1 MNAPRREP
9 ADAIDGLLVLDKPL
23 GVSSNTALQHARR
36 LLKARKAGHTGTL
49 DPLASGLLPIT
60 LGEATKFSADLL
72 DADKDYDAQLGL
84 GAETTTGDAEGEVTA
99 RRPVAVSREQ
109 FEAVLAR
116 FLGSQQQTPPMHSAI
131 KQAGRPLYELARQ
144 GQHVERTPR
153 TVNIARLHLLH
164 WDPLAPVIAVSCSK
178 GTYVRVLAQD
188 IGAALGCGA
197 HLQALRRTRVGPLRL
212 DQAVNLEALQARD
225 LAARRAALLPV
236 DALLAGLPRLS
247 LDPAASAR
255 FAHGQRLPHAAEH
268 ERVRV
273 YGADGALIGLARC
286 AHGWLEATRLVA
298 HGGTAAGAAAVTP
311 APRPSIAI
319 EHRIGEAS

>member
-1 MNAPRREP
+1 MNAKRREP

-36 LLKARKAGHTGTL
+36 LLQARKAGHTGTL

-72 DADKDYDAQLGL
+72 DADKEYEAQLAL

-99 RRPVAVSREQ
+99 RRPVDVTRAAL
-109 FEAVLAR
+109 EAVLAR
-116 FLGSQQQTPPMHSAI
+116 FVGAQQQTPPMHSAV
-131 KQAGRPLYELARQ
+131 KRDGRPLYELARL
-144 GQHVERTPR
+144 GQEVERSAR
-153 TVNIARLHLLH
+153 TVTIGRLELLR
-164 WDPLAPVIAVSCSK
+164 WDPLAPVVLVGCSK

-212 DQAVNLEALQARD
+212 DQAVSLDELQALD
-225 LAARRAALLPV
+225 LAGRRAALLPL
-236 DALLAGLPRLS
+236 DALLASLPRVD
-247 LDPAASAR
+247 LDAAAAAR
-255 FAHGQRLPHAAEH
+255 FAHGQRVPREGETARL
-268 ERVRV
+268 RV

-286 AHGWLEATRLVA
+286 AGGWLEATRLVA
-298 HGGTAAGAAAVTP
+298 RAEAPAVTT
-311 APRPSIAI
+311 AQRANIAI